1 MNVFFVRTGDA
12 FGYGAHAFFSLCE
25 RVRVECAYVRV
36 QQSNSVSLSNP
47 GFICWSLRWE
57 RHQDVSHLAGQPKP
71 LYFHCHWNPF
81 GRVEIYLDSLISAVQ
96 SGII

>member
-1 MNVFFVRTGDA
+1 MPSGIGSCIFV
-12 FGYGAHAFFSLCE
+12 GACACLCE
-25 RVRVECAYVRV
+25 CIYVRL
-36 QQSNSVSLSNP
+36 QRLIVSLSNP

-81 GRVEIYLDSLISAVQ
+81 GGVEIYLVSLISAVQ